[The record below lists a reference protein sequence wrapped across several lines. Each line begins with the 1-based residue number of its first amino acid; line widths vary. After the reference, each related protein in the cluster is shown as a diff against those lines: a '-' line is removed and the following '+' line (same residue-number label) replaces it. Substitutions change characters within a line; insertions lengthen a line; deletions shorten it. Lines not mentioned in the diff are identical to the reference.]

1 MTIKTRLL
9 TVAVLFASSILLL
22 IGTAVFVLASSDA
35 TSLEVEQ
42 VQNFINE
49 SRAFEVM
56 LKDSAYGVI
65 GEFEDVYLNNRQQ
78 LDSQAQALQ
87 SFTSTI
93 GIDEDFDDALLN
105 KFPFLYQE
113 FGFKLDNLYKNFEAL
128 KTAALNSEGVAGKVL
143 VESNT
148 TRFANWILLN
158 NQNLDVNIIR
168 AYNEFDQQMR
178 NVTFSFETI
187 SALLQQA
194 ILDFEESDSRLLSL
208 RLIIAFAFVGLLFF
222 TSIYFVLRTNVVVN
236 RDITR
241 LNERVT
247 MMESGDFLF
256 EFGKIKKDEIGKI
269 FESLKKLKFKL
280 HLVLAKTIKSTD
292 VTSESISELS
302 ASTQETAAAA
312 HEINENVSSI
322 SHQVDELDR
331 AISDAFEK
339 SNQTAESIKSFNIE
353 FDKQNGVISS
363 SSGLIEQM
371 TKSIM
376 SISHLAK
383 AKNDDVKNLINVS
396 DEGKDLITKTTQD
409 IQEISKSIK
418 DIQSISTVIKKIAAQ
433 TNLLAMN
440 AAIEAAHAGDVGAG
454 FTVVADEVR
463 KLAEQSSIESK
474 RIDISIKEILSK
486 FTEANELFNNTEEK
500 FSQIKDEV
508 ENTVD
513 AFNQIEDGI
522 SSISSDNDRIITAV
536 TVVAESSEIVANN
549 AKIIDD
555 NTASV
560 FESLDTVTK
569 ISSNVQSGMKEIGQ
583 GINEITHSM
592 NIVSEENVKV
602 KEMSDELLEQVSYFK
617 IKKDEGSL
625 DVTE

>member
-256 EFGKIKKDEIGKI
+256 EFGKINKDEIGKI

>member
-322 SHQVDELDR
+322 SNQVDELDR

>member
-1 MTIKTRLL
+1 
-9 TVAVLFASSILLL
+9 LFSYAS
-22 IGTAVFVLASSDA
+22 AA

-178 NVTFSFETI
+178 NVTFSFETM
-187 SALLQQA
+187 SGLLQQA

-322 SHQVDELDR
+322 SNQVDELDR